1 MKLKALTKYLLIL
14 PSLMVAVAAAEANS
28 PICGDPNQKAGEI
41 CYTEHK
47 FPNSDQIGLG
57 DVLGEILGSGSKT
70 QSLVVDRASLN
81 HVILDY
87 QEFREKVIGNV
98 SPLTAKIISS
108 SGNAAILDLLQR
120 ETQRLTD
127 AKAELQAKGGICSP
141 SVCTSL
147 QNQINSI
154 DELIGRI
161 AKYKSEVVA
170 SGGNEK
176 ISFSYTKSPAASADI
191 RILLR
196 QRYLGD
202 ASKIT
207 EQTTKLVDQSKI
219 LANSIAPVPTTSSI
233 LPSTNSVLPTTTS
246 AIANSDL
253 PTTTNNAALPTNSA
267 PIPTNNSSF
276 PTTTN
281 SALPI
286 FIENRCTQPL
296 RILVRYQRPNGSWQ
310 ITGFPRYN
318 LPALKTTQLEQ
329 RSGRIATSMNG
340 VFYYIAETS
349 DRSASWIGKDNF
361 AIEGYGTLP
370 MKKVELQP
378 VNGKYTISLRCS

>member
-14 PSLMVAVAAAEANS
+14 PSLVIAVSAAKAQT
-28 PICGDPNQKAGEI
+28 PVCGDPNQKAGDI

-47 FPNSDQIGLG
+47 FPSSEQIGLG
-57 DVLGEILGSGSKT
+57 DVLGEILGSGNKT
-70 QSLVVDRASLN
+70 QSLVVDRASPN

-87 QEFREKVIGNV
+87 QELRDKVIGNV

-127 AKAELQAKGGICSP
+127 AKTELQIKGAACSP

-147 QNQINSI
+147 QNQISVI
-154 DELIGRI
+154 DDLIGKI

-176 ISFSYTKSPAASADI
+176 ISFSYTKSPTAIADI

-207 EQTTKLVDQSKI
+207 EQTTKVVDQSKI

-246 AIANSDL
+246 AITNSDL
-253 PTTTNNAALPTNSA
+253 PTTTNNSALPTNNASL
-267 PIPTNNSSF
+267 PNNSGFPTNAS
-276 PTTTN
+276 

-296 RILVRYQRPNGSWQ
+296 RILVRYQRPNG
-310 ITGFPRYN
+310 
-318 LPALKTTQLEQ
+318 
-329 RSGRIATSMNG
+329 
-340 VFYYIAETS
+340 
-349 DRSASWIGKDNF
+349 
-361 AIEGYGTLP
+361 
-370 MKKVELQP
+370 
-378 VNGKYTISLRCS
+378 

>member
-1 MKLKALTKYLLIL
+1 MKLKALTKYVLIL
-14 PSLMVAVAAAEANS
+14 PSLVIAVSAAKAQT
-28 PICGDPNQKAGEI
+28 PVCGDPNQKAGDI

-47 FPNSDQIGLG
+47 FANSDQIGLG
-57 DVLGEILGSGSKT
+57 DVLGEILGSGNKT
-70 QSLVVDRASLN
+70 QSLVVDRASSN

-87 QEFREKVIGNV
+87 QEFRDKVIGNV

-127 AKAELQAKGGICSP
+127 AKTELQAKGAVCSP
-141 SVCTSL
+141 SACTSL
-147 QNQINSI
+147 QNQISSI
-154 DELIGRI
+154 DDLIGKI
-161 AKYKSEVVA
+161 AKYKGEVVA

-176 ISFSYTKSPAASADI
+176 ISFSYTKSPTASADI
-191 RILLR
+191 RIVLR

-219 LANSIAPVPTTSSI
+219 LANSIAPAPTTSSI

-253 PTTTNNAALPTNSA
+253 PTTTNNAALPTTSA
-267 PIPTNNSSF
+267 PLPNNSGF
-276 PTTTN
+276 PTTSS

-310 ITGFPRYN
+310 IAGFPRYN

-329 RSGRIATSMNG
+329 RSGRNAASMNG
-340 VFYYIAETS
+340 VFYYIAETA
-349 DRSASWIGKDNF
+349 DRSASWIGNDNF
-361 AIEGYGTLP
+361 SIEGYGTLP